1 MATITRTLAETSG
14 FIPQA
19 WAQRALD
26 VLRSNI
32 VLAKRVARDTDY
44 EPGWQGKTLNI
55 PYPGTFATQA
65 KSENTAISPAQP
77 SGGATVAVTLSNF
90 KTVDFIVEDYANAQ
104 SSSQLMD
111 RYVQPAAIAI
121 AEDLE
126 NALLAQYT
134 NLTGGP
140 IGTAGTDITAAV
152 ARTARKTL
160 NDAKAPMTDR
170 TLLVSDKDEIALLGD
185 STLQTYFAFAKDTA
199 VAEGS
204 IGRLYGMDVFTS
216 QLVPVVAGTPN
227 TTKCLALHK
236 EAILFATRPFRDLP
250 PGSGVQA
257 SSIVDEESGLSIR
270 VLYQY
275 DMSNRGVRVAFDILY
290 GVVAL
295 RPSVGIIVNT

>member
-1 MATITRTLAETSG
+1 MATITRTLADTSG

-26 VLRSNI
+26 VLRANI
-32 VLAKRVARDTDY
+32 VLAKRVARDTDF

-55 PYPGTFATQA
+55 PYPGTFAVQS
-65 KSENTAISPAQP
+65 KSENTAVSPAQP
-77 SGGATVAVTLSNF
+77 TGGATVSVTLSNF
-90 KTVDFIVEDYANAQ
+90 KTVDMVVEDYASAQ
-104 SSSQLMD
+104 ASSSLMD

-121 AEDLE
+121 AEQLE
-126 NALLAQYT
+126 TDLLAQYA

-152 ARTARKTL
+152 IRSARKTL
-160 NDAKAPMTDR
+160 NDAKAPMTER
-170 TLLVSDKDEIALLGD
+170 TLVLSDKDEIAVLGD
-185 STLQTYFAFAKDTA
+185 ANLATYFAYSQEKAI
-199 VAEGS
+199 AEGA
-204 IGRLYGMDVFTS
+204 IGRLYGFDVFTS
-216 QLVPVVAGTPN
+216 QLAPTVAGTPV

-236 EAILFATRPFRDLP
+236 DAILLATRPFREPP

-257 SSIVDEESGLSIR
+257 SVIVDEESGLAIR

-290 GVVAL
+290 GIVAL
-295 RPSVGIIVNT
+295 RPSIGVVVNT